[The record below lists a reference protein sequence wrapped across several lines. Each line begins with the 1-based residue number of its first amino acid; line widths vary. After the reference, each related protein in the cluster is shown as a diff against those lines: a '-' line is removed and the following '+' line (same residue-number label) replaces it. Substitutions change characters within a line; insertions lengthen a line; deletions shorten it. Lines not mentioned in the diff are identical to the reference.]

1 MYLSER
7 FLLVVSNAEK
17 WGDHQKKKFFI
28 NNFVKTLIP
37 FKEEHQVLL
46 IVHLLWG
53 VPVREK
59 NGTIFN
65 LVYLLERVGRALM
78 KKKCGGNG
86 RKRFCSEM

>member
-1 MYLSER
+1 MSIDSAS
-7 FLLVVSNAEK
+7 VVGGPSK
-17 WGDHQKKKFFI
+17 G
-28 NNFVKTLIP
+28 
-37 FKEEHQVLL
+37 
-46 IVHLLWG
+46 
-53 VPVREK
+53 K

>member
-7 FLLVVSNAEK
+7 FLFVVSNAEK
-17 WGDHQKKKFFI
+17 WGDHQNKKLFI

-37 FKEEHQVLL
+37 FKEEHQGLL

-59 NGTIFN
+59 MVLFSILFIFWRG
-65 LVYLLERVGRALM
+65 LGRALM

-86 RKRFCSEM
+86 RKRFCSEI

>member
-7 FLLVVSNAEK
+7 LLLVVSNAEK
-17 WGDHQKKKFFI
+17 WGDYQKKKFFI

-59 NGTIFN
+59 MVLFSILFVFWRG
-65 LVYLLERVGRALM
+65 LGGLL
-78 KKKCGGNG
+78 
-86 RKRFCSEM
+86 